1 MALSKQ
7 PVVRPEFSPLS
18 IVRMVWKRK
27 LMIPLVWITC
37 SALAGGIVWMLPPVY
52 TAEALI
58 LVDSQK
64 IPDKYVAS
72 TVSTDLQD
80 RLATIS
86 QQILSSTRLKKI
98 IDDFDLYREEKKTHV
113 QEEIL
118 EMMRKDVT
126 IKLEKG
132 WASNKPG
139 AFRVG
144 YQGKEPT
151 IVAQVANRMANF
163 FIEENLK
170 TREVQAEGTS
180 EFIDTQL
187 QEAKR
192 RLDELEAAV
201 SKYKLQHNGGLPEQE
216 QSIAANLGRMQTQL
230 QSCRDAMGRAENT
243 RLMLENTLTVTESTA
258 AALAGALAPKPASA
272 QQATVPAAMVPAAPG
287 TAAPAAEGGAET
299 PQRDSNSI
307 EALEKQLDLYRGRYS
322 DDHPDIKR
330 LKALIVRAREVERKY
345 KKEDAAGGRGKT
357 AAGGA
362 GGHGEAAGLDP
373 KQSFELGQ
381 ARERVSAIK
390 AQIEMT
396 AKEIE
401 ARKAEEKQLMQAINN
416 LQARLDRLPIREQE
430 MAAITR
436 DYEMSKANYKSLL
449 DKKFSAEMSTDME
462 RRQKSERFTILDPA
476 RVPEKPFKP
485 NRPLL
490 AGLGTLVSLG
500 LGLGLAFGLE
510 LPKNALLGEW
520 ELPEGTAVL
529 GRIPFIVMQP
539 AVERPRKRLRL
550 LLVSAGAVCLAV
562 MIAAGGYYVWG
573 RY

>member
-1 MALSKQ
+1 
-7 PVVRPEFSPLS
+7 
-18 IVRMVWKRK
+18 MVWKRK
-27 LMIPLVWITC
+27 LMIPLVWVIC
-37 SALAGGIVWMLPPVY
+37 SAIAGGIVWMLPPVY

-64 IPDKYVAS
+64 IPDKYVTS

-201 SKYKLQHNGGLPEQE
+201 SKYKLQHNGELPEQE

-243 RLMLENTLTVTESTA
+243 RLMLENTLSVTESTA
-258 AALAGALAPKPASA
+258 AALAGALAPKPAA
-272 QQATVPAAMVPAAPG
+272 QQAAVPAAAVPAAPG
-287 TAAPAAEGGAET
+287 GAAPPAGGTET

-307 EALEKQLDLYRGRYS
+307 EALEKQLDMYRGRYS

-330 LKALIVRAREVERKY
+330 LKALIARAREVERKY
-345 KKEDAAGGRGKT
+345 KKDDAAAGRGKT

-362 GGHGEAAGLDP
+362 VTPAEAAALDP

-381 ARERVSAIK
+381 ARERVAAIK

-396 AKEIE
+396 AKEIA
-401 ARKAEEKQLMQAINN
+401 ARKVEEKQLLQAINN
-416 LQARLDRLPIREQE
+416 LQARLDRLPVREQE

-436 DYEMSKANYKSLL
+436 DYEISKANYKSLL
-449 DKKFSAEMSTDME
+449 DKKFAAEMSTDME

-490 AGLGTLVSLG
+490 AGLGTMVSLG
-500 LGLGLAFGLE
+500 LALALAFGLE

-520 ELPEGTAVL
+520 ELPEGVSVL
-529 GRIPFIVMQP
+529 GRVPFIVMQP
-539 AVERPRKRLRL
+539 AVERPQKKRLRL
-550 LLVSAGAVCLAV
+550 LLVSAGVVCLAV